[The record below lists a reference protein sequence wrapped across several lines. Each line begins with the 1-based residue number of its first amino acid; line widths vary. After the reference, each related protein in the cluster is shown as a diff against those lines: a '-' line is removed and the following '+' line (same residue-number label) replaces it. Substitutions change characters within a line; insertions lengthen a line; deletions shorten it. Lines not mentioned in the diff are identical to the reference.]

1 MTELL
6 WDGKYDK
13 ATGKNI
19 APPRVALPFQTIE
32 TINESAADRDRNLNL
47 FGGGPSNE
55 WRS

>member
-13 ATGKNI
+13 ATGKKI
-19 APPRVALPFQTIE
+19 APPRVALPFQTVE
-32 TINESAADRDRNLNL
+32 TINKSAADRDRNLNL